1 MAGGRSDADGSGLGD
16 SQSLLARRRRLR
28 AHDPGQPAADRNGLA
43 ALAGRPQPPAGSPR
57 HNRRIRDEPRR
68 AGSRK
73 VVRLE
78 PAFLRGSYT
87 PVVTPFRGGK
97 VDYEQFAAL
106 IERQVKGG
114 SHGVVVAGST
124 GEATSLSVK
133 EREELFRTAVNT
145 ANRRIPVV
153 AGAGSASYEETT
165 NLCVSAEKAGVDA
178 LLVVT
183 PYYVRPPQGALVEYF
198 AQIGKKT
205 RLPLMIYHIPGRAAV
220 SVTAQT
226 VARIADQTP
235 NLAGIKHAV
244 HELDL
249 VSELLLR
256 LGPDFRVFCGLESLS
271 LPMLVIGAAGVM
283 NAVGNLD
290 PARVA
295 ALCNAA
301 ACGRWDEARKLHYEL
316 FSIAQSIFLDT
327 NPIPLK
333 YMMARMGLLASPE
346 VRLPLISLDSAK
358 EKILDDVLRS
368 GGLIDN

>member
-1 MAGGRSDADGSGLGD
+1 MK
-16 SQSLLARRRRLR
+16 LA
-28 AHDPGQPAADRNGLA
+28 
-43 ALAGRPQPPAGSPR
+43 
-57 HNRRIRDEPRR
+57 
-68 AGSRK
+68 
-73 VVRLE
+73 

-87 PVVTPFRGGK
+87 PVVTPFCEGK
-97 VDYEQFAAL
+97 VDYQQFAAL
-106 IERQVKGG
+106 VERQVKGG

-133 EREELFRTAVNT
+133 EREQLFKTAVGT
-145 ANRRIPVV
+145 AKGRIPVV
-153 AGAGSASYEETT
+153 AAAGSASYEETAE
-165 NLCVSAEKAGVDA
+165 LCISAEKIGVDA
-178 LLVVT
+178 LLIVT

-198 AQIGKKT
+198 VQIGKKT

-226 VARIADQTP
+226 VARIADRTP
-235 NLAGIKHAV
+235 TLAGIKHAAQ
-244 HELDL
+244 ELDL

-271 LPMLVIGAAGVM
+271 LPMLVIGASGVM

-290 PARVA
+290 PGRVA

-301 ACGRWDEARKLHYEL
+301 ASGQWDEARTLHYEL

-333 YMMARMGLLASPE
+333 YMMARMGLLASSE
-346 VRLPLISLDSAK
+346 VRLPLVALDS
-358 EKILDDVLRS
+358 EREQVLDDVLRR
-368 GGLIDN
+368 GHLIDN